1 MDFFVDQSVQNIAK
15 KNNNCT
21 CMPHKR
27 TPNVDDVD
35 DSHF

>member
-15 KNNNCT
+15 KKNNST